1 MFFQRSQLR
10 TPFEWCHFPSFRWAF
25 GGASGLSAGS
35 YLFLLYINGLPR
47 NISSDC
53 RSFADDVLLYN
64 IRENYKMLQKD
75 FNKLE
80 KWGNLGQLSFN
91 NNNAQFYQYMTTLYN
106 NHII

>member
-1 MFFQRSQLR
+1 MNDVISRRFD
-10 TPFEWCHFPSFRWAF
+10 
-25 GGASGLSAGS
+25 GLSGVLQGS
-35 YLFLLYINGLPR
+35 VLDPLLFLLYINGLPR

-80 KWGNLGQLSFN
+80 KWGNL
-91 NNNAQFYQYMTTLYN
+91 
-106 NHII
+106 

>member
-1 MFFQRSQLR
+1 MNDVISRRFDGLSGVLQRSVLD
-10 TPFEWCHFPSFRWAF
+10 P
-25 GGASGLSAGS
+25 L
-35 YLFLLYINGLPR
+35 LFLLYINGLPR

>member
-1 MFFQRSQLR
+1 MNGVISCRFD
-10 TPFEWCHFPSFRWAF
+10 
-25 GGASGLSAGS
+25 GLSGVLQGS
-35 YLFLLYINGLPR
+35 VLDPLLFLLYINGLPR

-80 KWGNLGQLSFN
+80 KWGNL
-91 NNNAQFYQYMTTLYN
+91 
-106 NHII
+106 

>member
-1 MFFQRSQLR
+1 MNDVISRRFD
-10 TPFEWCHFPSFRWAF
+10 
-25 GGASGLSAGS
+25 GLSGVLQGS
-35 YLFLLYINGLPR
+35 VLDPLLFLLYINGLPR